1 MDLSNKVFEIDQVLK
16 GVIPIGDNQC
26 RFNYKQLE
34 NAIKNVVQKK
44 LHDKNVTMADTNEG
58 AEKVPTFVVA
68 TKGLHAEGPPT
79 LFRSYQ
85 CEGYN
90 ASHCTIWEAGR
101 ATSAAPTSFK
111 RIEIEIPRPGGTF
124 VDGGLAH
131 NNPAELALSEA
142 QNIWTKTKRFSL
154 VSVGTGRLGSVRVVE
169 EYTPSVSKE
178 PRNSNK
184 SEIKSKLLKW
194 IPAAKMTTRAAK
206 IVSRTPEGLIALKKI
221 GEVCVQLTTS
231 FEPVHQRLLKLSL
244 SSDPE
249 KKFPYHRF
257 NVERD
262 MQDVGLEECNKMK
275 EMMSHTAVYMEEGEG
290 IARRNRC
297 VQDLMNP
304 QAMECK

>member
-1 MDLSNKVFEIDQVLK
+1 
-16 GVIPIGDNQC
+16 
-26 RFNYKQLE
+26 
-34 NAIKNVVQKK
+34 
-44 LHDKNVTMADTNEG
+44 
-58 AEKVPTFVVA
+58 
-68 TKGLHAEGPPT
+68 
-79 LFRSYQ
+79 
-85 CEGYN
+85 
-90 ASHCTIWEAGR
+90 
-101 ATSAAPTSFK
+101 
-111 RIEIEIPRPGGTF
+111 

-142 QNIWTKTKRFSL
+142 QKIWTKTKRFSL

-169 EYTPSVSKE
+169 VEYTPSVSKE
-178 PRNSNK
+178 SGNSKK
-184 SEIKSKLLKW
+184 SEIKSKVLKW
-194 IPAAKMTTRAAK
+194 IPGAKIATRTAK

-231 FEPVHQRLLKLSL
+231 SEPVHQRLLQLSL

-262 MQDVGLEECNKMK
+262 MQDIGLEECNKMK

-290 IARRNRC
+290 IARRNTC
-297 VQDLMNP
+297 VQGLMNP